1 MLRDDPLPQ
10 KTNVWPTYRVTIIML
25 LLGQVQVAVAMEIKP
40 LKKFLA
46 ERYYLSLI
54 QFFISFLSIQLY
66 GFFYSII
73 VKKPVWARVMAGLWT
88 YEVNT
93 MSIMKPAKRAP
104 HMCLI
109 MSFFLTIVI
118 MIIGVIYG
126 NKATNHRKGLFEQGD
141 PVERANICT
150 HLFWHHRVRRNEAGC
165 HRVSHPACLHPD
177 LECVR
182 HYIRRLDAKA
192 GLLPSGFKRRSHFD
206 RPTVLPQRLRS
217 VHGIRVDD
225 VLVPGADGMGRVG
238 CGYNQVP
245 ILQER
250 RPMSAT
256 HARTIGTAGTECLR
270 EVRLTHL
277 WCGSC
282 SVPRRR
288 WGKFVRVTRLWSFR
302 FDSVCRKID
311 SCFLGTRN
319 LPIVAKC
326 K

>member
-126 NKATNHRKGLFEQGD
+126 NKATNHRKGLFTSRSK
-141 PVERANICT
+141 VILWSERIFVLTCFGIIVCAEMR
-150 HLFWHHRVRRNEAGC
+150 RVAIEF
-165 HRVSHPACLHPD
+165 PT
-177 LECVR
+177 
-182 HYIRRLDAKA
+182 
-192 GLLPSGFKRRSHFD
+192 LLVYTLISNVFVIIFAAS
-206 RPTVLPQRLRS
+206 
-217 VHGIRVDD
+217 
-225 VLVPGADGMGRVG
+225 M
-238 CGYNQVP
+238 
-245 ILQER
+245 R
-250 RPMSAT
+250 RPDFFRPDSSGDHILIGQLYYLNAFALYMGYVWTTSSFLELMEWDVSAVG
-256 HARTIGTAGTECLR
+256 IIKSLFYKKD
-270 EVRLTHL
+270 VQ
-277 WCGSC
+277 
-282 SVPRRR
+282 
-288 WGKFVRVTRLWSFR
+288 
-302 FDSVCRKID
+302 
-311 SCFLGTRN
+311 
-319 LPIVAKC
+319 
-326 K
+326 